1 MAAWET
7 IKKISSPMNA
17 SNRPPKA
24 TPTTPTYAQ
33 FIRNLCA
40 NNGIAFRK
48 LDRVMAQ
55 ADYQRLYGRSFNA

>member
-1 MAAWET
+1 
-7 IKKISSPMNA
+7 MNA

-24 TPTTPTYAQ
+24 TATTPTYPQ

-40 NNGIAFRK
+40 NNGIAFSK

-55 ADYQRLYGRSFNA
+55 ADYQRLYALSFNA

>member
-24 TPTTPTYAQ
+24 TATTPTYPQ

-40 NNGIAFRK
+40 NNGIAFSK

-55 ADYQRLYGRSFNA
+55 ADYQRLYALSFNA